1 MKKLLIITFSLMI
14 VFNFSNCSKK
24 NDEPST
30 PPVTEAAY
38 DVLIYEP
45 NNFSREYKSDQLQAT
60 VKKSDMQFSTFG
72 DVNTG
77 TALGAFN
84 KAYVYNTVENKESFM
99 LFDDMGEPAFL
110 YQIDLATGEK
120 KPSVVEF
127 QREDAN
133 NFYVRFFYYDW
144 TNRLGTLL
152 FETMIT
158 KNGDN
163 YVSNPTFTI
172 ENFDTKST
180 DGVKSGNT
188 SFPVKLARFE
198 ELMLPMKSR
207 VTLKNTNGGIEEWKA
222 SFDNMRNSTIADWL
236 VFTRKAGA
244 VLTLTGLGVSET
256 VIGAPAGVWL
266 VAGGSTLIVASTAI
280 EVVLTDKWS
289 NFITETQTKIETL
302 TETATKIGD
311 NMVQKFQGYSH
322 DLKDHWVNTNTTK
335 TSLVELTTFIEE
347 EEIIVDKDDL
357 NDLPNKD
364 GVLQIGLSWNT
375 DDTDVDLWVTDPSG
389 EKIYYS
395 NTTSASGG
403 YLDRDDTNGFGP
415 ENIYWVD
422 NIPDGNYL
430 IQVHYYS
437 GDPATGYQVKVTNG
451 LGFSATFN
459 GTLMVSDQVDNV
471 ATISK
476 FGSQLS
482 Y

>member
-1 MKKLLIITFSLMI
+1 
-14 VFNFSNCSKK
+14 
-24 NDEPST
+24 
-30 PPVTEAAY
+30 
-38 DVLIYEP
+38 
-45 NNFSREYKSDQLQAT
+45 
-60 VKKSDMQFSTFG
+60 
-72 DVNTG
+72 
-77 TALGAFN
+77 
-84 KAYVYNTVENKESFM
+84 
-99 LFDDMGEPAFL
+99 
-110 YQIDLATGEK
+110 
-120 KPSVVEF
+120 
-127 QREDAN
+127 
-133 NFYVRFFYYDW
+133 
-144 TNRLGTLL
+144 
-152 FETMIT
+152 
-158 KNGDN
+158 
-163 YVSNPTFTI
+163 
-172 ENFDTKST
+172 FDTKST
-180 DGVKSGNT
+180 DGMKSGNT
-188 SFPVKLARFE
+188 SFPAKLARFE

-207 VTLKNTNGGIEEWKA
+207 VALKNTNGGIEEWKA

-311 NMVQKFQGYSH
+311 NMVQKFQGYTH

-335 TSLVELTTFIEE
+335 TSLDELTTFIEE
-347 EEIIVDKDDL
+347 EEIIVDKDNL
-357 NDLPNKD
+357 NDLPDKD

-395 NTTSASGG
+395 NTISASGG

-415 ENIYWVD
+415 ENIYWVE

-437 GDPATGYQVKVTNG
+437 GNPATGYQVKVTNG